1 MEWVA
6 GVCFS
11 SLCAALYDSVKS
23 SARPLGAPVSLVF
36 PELLDLVVDDS
47 VAPPL
52 DRDLLSRP
60 QVQ

>member
-1 MEWVA
+1 MGWVA
-6 GVCFS
+6 GVCFF
-11 SLCAALYDSVKS
+11 SLGAALCDSVKS
-23 SARPLGAPVSLVF
+23 SARPLGAPVSLG

-47 VAPPL
+47 MALPL